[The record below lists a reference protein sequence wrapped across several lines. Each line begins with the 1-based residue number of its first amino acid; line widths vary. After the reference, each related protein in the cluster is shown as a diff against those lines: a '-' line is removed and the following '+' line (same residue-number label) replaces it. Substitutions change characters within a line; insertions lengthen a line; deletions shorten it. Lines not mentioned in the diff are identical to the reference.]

1 MHLRG
6 YSYSGYKQVLIR
18 SSAIDKHFDQ
28 TDLAQRQNSNS
39 LLEDKYHVNWIHESF
54 FLLPSFWIQDGSA
67 YVGNG
72 RHRFALLSKH
82 MNELPAGFEG
92 FKDSKRESRDLY
104 DMIVVRAL
112 NDGETLDF
120 PDLPVAYLGAD
131 INGEPTWKRYV

>member
-1 MHLRG
+1 
-6 YSYSGYKQVLIR
+6 
-18 SSAIDKHFDQ
+18 
-28 TDLAQRQNSNS
+28 
-39 LLEDKYHVNWIHESF
+39 
-54 FLLPSFWIQDGSA
+54 
-67 YVGNG
+67 
-72 RHRFALLSKH
+72 